1 MRFSKHFFSNFF
13 LIINIYISFY
23 FCVTRDKTSVP
34 LLAIAIQTSLEVY
47 YREFSLI
54 RITLLY
60 FFLRLLERN
69 GAKFEF

>member
-47 YREFSLI
+47 YREFSYPNTDNPSI
-54 RITLLY
+54 
-60 FFLRLLERN
+60 FLSPVARKKWREI
-69 GAKFEF
+69 